1 MQSLTKS
8 SAQSQNHH
16 QQPQSQHNPQ
26 EPGGGQIGGL
36 QPSQSSWQQQAA
48 AATLHPGSAG
58 DAHYSQYHY
67 FYYPGASELA
77 FGPGAGRAP
86 LWSNASTG
94 TAGATGQTACYAL
107 SSAHY
112 GVLIVIYQYLYE

>member
-8 SAQSQNHH
+8 SAQSQNHN

-26 EPGGGQIGGL
+26 EPGGGGQIGGL

-58 DAHYSQYHY
+58 DAHYPQYHY

-86 LWSNASTG
+86 LWSNASNA

-112 GVLIVIYQYLYE
+112 GVFIVIY